1 MEMGIR
7 EAIDN
12 LYIIATNED
21 SKKARDIEGYYEKCF
36 DRVIEELDT
45 LEENINKLINY
56 IAVRENKDYED
67 TRKEFDI

>member
-36 DRVIEELDT
+36 DRVVQELDT
-45 LEENINKLINY
+45 LQMSINKLICY
-56 IAVRENKDYED
+56 IAEKENKDYED
-67 TRKEFDI
+67 IRKEFDI